1 MSETRRVAQCPAFV
15 LHRRP
20 YRETSLIVDLFTRDH
35 GRVAV
40 VARGGRGPR
49 SSFRGALEPFQPLLA
64 GWVARSELGTLTAAE
79 RAGTLGQP
87 AGEDVFSAFYIN
99 ELVLRLLRKE
109 DPHPALFDAYRA
121 TLVTIAGGE
130 AIERALRLF
139 EKQLLEDLGY
149 GLNTAVDVTTGETV
163 SASESYVY
171 HLESGPEPAQGS
183 AYKSSGGELVLPG
196 ASLLSLHEE
205 RLDDA
210 DSLRDA
216 KRLLRA
222 ALALYLDG
230 RPLKVREVARAM
242 RR

>member
-1 MSETRRVAQCPAFV
+1 MSETRRVTQCPAFV

-35 GRVAV
+35 GRVAA

-49 SSFRGALEPFQPLLA
+49 SAFRGALEPFQPVLA
-64 GWVARSELGTLTAAE
+64 GWVARSELGTLTGAE
-79 RAGTLGQP
+79 RAGAACAPSG
-87 AGEDVFSAFYIN
+87 ADVFSGFYLN

-109 DPHPALFDAYRA
+109 DPHPALFDSYHGALLA
-121 TLVTIAGGE
+121 ISAGDGL
-130 AIERALRLF
+130 ERALRVF
-139 EKQLLEDLGY
+139 EKRLLEELGY
-149 GLNTAVDVTTGETV
+149 GLNVSVDVATGEPVT
-163 SASESYVY
+163 AAGRYRY
-171 HLESGPEPAQGS
+171 HLESGPEAAAPGDD
-183 AYKSSGGELVLPG
+183 SGLVLTG

-216 KRLLRA
+216 RRLLRA

-230 RPLKVREVARAM
+230 KPLKVRDVVRAM